1 MSWIDQIKKAN
12 SPMLDK
18 ADPKQ
23 KKKIKKVLQSVQ
35 PSEYMGQD
43 FTKLGDLLDE
53 LNNLP
58 MNKSK
63 PMQKKMDSMAERNT
77 DLVARAA
84 ELRKDY
90 EILYRQ
96 LRGMVYPK
104 SKGDLGEEKD
114 EWRKQWNVNVVKDIS
129 R

>member
-1 MSWIDQIKKAN
+1 MSWEDILSKSN

-63 PMQKKMDSMAERNT
+63 PMQKKMESMAERNT

-114 EWRKQWNVNVVKDIS
+114 E
-129 R
+129 

>member
-1 MSWIDQIKKAN
+1 MNWEKILLKAH

-18 ADPKQ
+18 ASPKQ
-23 KKKIKKVLQSVQ
+23 KKKVKKILQSTQ

-53 LNNLP
+53 LNSLDV
-58 MNKSK
+58 NKSK
-63 PMQKKMDSMAERNT
+63 AMQKKMELMEETNT

-90 EILYRQ
+90 ETLYRQ

-104 SKGDLGEEKD
+104 SKGDLGEDKD
-114 EWRKQWNVNVVKDIS
+114 E
-129 R
+129 

>member
-1 MSWIDQIKKAN
+1 MTWENILRKAH

-18 ADPKQ
+18 ANPKK

-43 FTKLGDLLDE
+43 FSKLGDLLDE
-53 LNNLP
+53 LNSLDF
-58 MNKSK
+58 NKSK
-63 PMQKKMDSMAERNT
+63 PMRKKMNSMAERNT

-104 SKGDLGEEKD
+104 SKGDLGDEKD
-114 EWRKQWNVNVVKDIS
+114 E
-129 R
+129 

>member
-1 MSWIDQIKKAN
+1 MEWIIKK
-12 SPMLDK
+12 
-18 ADPKQ
+18 

-53 LNNLP
+53 LNSLDF
-58 MNKSK
+58 NKSK
-63 PMQKKMDSMAERNT
+63 PMRKKMNSMAERNT

-90 EILYRQ
+90 ETLYRQ
-96 LRGMVYPK
+96 LRGIVYPK
-104 SKGDLGEEKD
+104 SKGDLGEED
-114 EWRKQWNVNVVKDIS
+114 E
-129 R
+129 

>member
-1 MSWIDQIKKAN
+1 MNWENILLKAH

-18 ADPKQ
+18 ANPKQ
-23 KKKIKKVLQSVQ
+23 KKRVKKILQSVQ

-43 FTKLGDLLDE
+43 FTKLGDLIEE
-53 LNNLP
+53 LNSLDV
-58 MNKSK
+58 NKSK
-63 PMQKKMDSMAERNT
+63 PMRKKMTSMEEENVS
-77 DLVARAA
+77 LVSRAA

-114 EWRKQWNVNVVKDIS
+114 E
-129 R
+129 

>member
-1 MSWIDQIKKAN
+1 
-12 SPMLDK
+12 MLDK
-18 ADPKQ
+18 ANPKQ

-53 LNNLP
+53 LNDLP
-58 MNKSK
+58 VTKSK
-63 PMQKKMDSMAERNT
+63 PMQKKMESLSERNT

-90 EILYRQ
+90 DTLYRQ
-96 LRGMVYPK
+96 LRGMIYPK
-104 SKGDLGEEKD
+104 SKGDLGEIKD
-114 EWRKQWNVNVVKDIS
+114 E
-129 R
+129 

>member
-1 MSWIDQIKKAN
+1 MTWRATLKKAN

-18 ADPKQ
+18 ANPKQ
-23 KKKIKKVLQSVQ
+23 KKKVKKVLQSVQ

-53 LNNLP
+53 LTKLDF
-58 MNKSK
+58 NKSK
-63 PMQKKMDSMAERNT
+63 PMRKKMNSFSERNT

-84 ELRKDY
+84 EMRKDY

-104 SKGDLGEEKD
+104 SKGDLGDEKD
-114 EWRKQWNVNVVKDIS
+114 E
-129 R
+129 

>member
-1 MSWIDQIKKAN
+1 MSWKETLLKAH

-18 ADPKQ
+18 ASPKQ
-23 KKKIKKVLQSVQ
+23 KKRVKKILQSVQ

-43 FTKLGDLLDE
+43 FTKLGDLLEE
-53 LNNLP
+53 LNSLEV
-58 MNKSK
+58 NKSK
-63 PMQKKMDSMAERNT
+63 PMQKKMEGMEERNT
-77 DLVARAA
+77 ELVAKAA

-114 EWRKQWNVNVVKDIS
+114 E
-129 R
+129 

>member
-18 ADPKQ
+18 ANPKQ
-23 KKKIKKVLQSVQ
+23 KKRVKKVLQSVQ

-63 PMQKKMDSMAERNT
+63 PMQKKMEAMVERNT

-90 EILYRQ
+90 EVLYRQ
-96 LRGMVYPK
+96 LRGMVYPN

-114 EWRKQWNVNVVKDIS
+114 D
-129 R
+129 

>member
-1 MSWIDQIKKAN
+1 MSWVDILSKSN

-63 PMQKKMDSMAERNT
+63 PMQKKMESMAERNT

-114 EWRKQWNVNVVKDIS
+114 E
-129 R
+129 

>member
-1 MSWIDQIKKAN
+1 MSWIDQIKKAD

-18 ADPKQ
+18 ADPKK

-43 FTKLGDLLDE
+43 FTKLGALLDE
-53 LNNLP
+53 LNDLP
-58 MNKSK
+58 VTKSK
-63 PMQKKMDSMAERNT
+63 PMQKKMESLSERNT

-90 EILYRQ
+90 DILYRQ
-96 LRGMVYPK
+96 LRGMIYPK
-104 SKGDLGEEKD
+104 SKGDLGEIKD
-114 EWRKQWNVNVVKDIS
+114 EWR

>member
-1 MSWIDQIKKAN
+1 MTWEEIIRKAH

-18 ADPKQ
+18 ASPKQ

-53 LNNLP
+53 LNTLDD
-58 MNKSK
+58 NKSK
-63 PMQKKMDSMAERNT
+63 PMQKKMGSMADTNT
-77 DLVARAA
+77 DIVARAA

-104 SKGDLGEEKD
+104 SKGDLGDEKD
-114 EWRKQWNVNVVKDIS
+114 E
-129 R
+129 

>member
-1 MSWIDQIKKAN
+1 MTWIDILSKSN

-53 LNNLP
+53 LNTLP

-63 PMQKKMDSMAERNT
+63 PMQKKMEEMAERNT

-114 EWRKQWNVNVVKDIS
+114 E
-129 R
+129 